1 MRNLAIL
8 GAGLLTLGAILK
20 FEKDE
25 DGLLVAI
32 SPFLAALAI
41 TLLTRPREGIVL
53 TADE

>member
-1 MRNLAIL
+1 MRRLAIL
-8 GAGLLTLGAILK
+8 GAGLLMLGVIIK

-41 TLLTRPREGIVL
+41 AILSRPPQRIILE
-53 TADE
+53 